1 MKDMSAR
8 QNLDNAPIG
17 KHTARSFAAALIL
30 GIFIGLAVIIP
41 GVSGSTIA
49 IIFGLYTGMLY
60 ALGNILNDFRRCFAF
75 LLPIGIGVV
84 LGFAG
89 GFLIIQKFFEPY
101 IFRIV
106 CLFVG
111 LMLGAT
117 PALTREIKG
126 EKMNAKRITLFCIG
140 LMIPIAIS
148 VVSIMLSAG
157 TPDTGAPFSDIGA
170 GKILSYFPLGFVLSA
185 TQIVPGL
192 SATAILMATGQFS
205 PILNSL
211 HVEYI
216 LNNPVVIALFGAL
229 GVGFVAG
236 LVCISRLFSKILE
249 KHKVTAFFGVVG
261 LSFGSIA
268 SMFLNTDLFAVYNEW
283 ARTGISL
290 PAIIIGAA
298 LLGTGF
304 VLSFALTKYELSQ
317 K

>member
-1 MKDMSAR
+1 MKDTSISR
-8 QNLDNAPIG
+8 DLGGSPIE
-17 KHTARSFAAALIL
+17 KHTAKTFIAALIL

-60 ALGNILNDFRRCFAF
+60 ALGNILGDFRRCFVF
-75 LLPIGIGVV
+75 LLPIGIGAVI
-84 LGFAG
+84 GFAG
-89 GFLIIQKFFEPY
+89 GFLVIQKFFEPY

-117 PALTREIKG
+117 PALTKEIKG
-126 EKMNAKRITLFCIG
+126 QRRTPWRIALFCIG
-140 LMIPIAIS
+140 FIIPIAIGAVSILLSGKGSPSVGLS
-148 VVSIMLSAG
+148 VVS
-157 TPDTGAPFSDIGA
+157 A
-170 GKILSYFPLGFVLSA
+170 GKIISYFPLGFILSI

-211 HVEYI
+211 HVDYI
-216 LNNPVVIALFGAL
+216 LDHPVLILLFGAL
-229 GVGFVAG
+229 GLGFVAG
-236 LVCISRLFSKILE
+236 LVLISRAFSKILE
-249 KHKVTAFFGVVG
+249 KHKVTAFFAVVG

-268 SMFLNTDLFAVYNEW
+268 SMFLNTDLFEVYSEW
-283 ARTGISL
+283 SSNGISL
-290 PAIIIGAA
+290 PAVIIGAA
-298 LLGTGF
+298 LLVCGA